1 MNNHNE
7 RDNSKLTYE
16 LDGVEEVEVIDLTT
30 SSSDELSSAP
40 STPIGP
46 HASSIEQSKGKAPA
60 RPLDELFTDTDATE
74 SDVEL
79 SSAPFTPNRP
89 RDRIKEQS
97 KGKAPARP
105 LNARPLNELF
115 TNTDTTE
122 SDVDLTSDEDWNTEA
137 FRTKVRL
144 EVTTPVASKV
154 PTSSFELTRED
165 TQAALAFLAE
175 KAPSSTLD
183 ELRGAVTLMD
193 LRYGTQTSVGKF
205 IESMKAE

>member
-1 MNNHNE
+1 MNKHNE
-7 RDNSKLTYE
+7 RDNSKPTYE

-30 SSSDELSSAP
+30 ASSDELSSAP

-46 HASSIEQSKGKAPA
+46 HASSTEQSKGKAPA

-79 SSAPFTPNRP
+79 SSAPFTPTRP

-105 LNARPLNELF
+105 SNELL

-122 SDVDLTSDEDWNTEA
+122 SDVNLTSDEDWNTDA
-137 FRTKVRL
+137 FRTKVGL
-144 EVTTPVASKV
+144 KATTPVASKV
-154 PTSSFELTRED
+154 PTSSFELISED

-205 IESMKAE
+205 VESMKAE